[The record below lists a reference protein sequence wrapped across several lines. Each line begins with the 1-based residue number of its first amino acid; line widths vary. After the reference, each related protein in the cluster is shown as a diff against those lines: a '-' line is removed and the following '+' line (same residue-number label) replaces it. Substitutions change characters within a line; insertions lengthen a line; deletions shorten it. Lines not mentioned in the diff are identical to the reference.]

1 MKETV
6 LLVDDE
12 EGIRNVLSISLADAG
27 YEVHTAESA
36 VKALEIFRELSPAI
50 VLADI
55 KMPGVDGMELLR
67 KVKEERHDTEVIMIT
82 GYGDLDL
89 AARSKE
95 LEATDFVTKP
105 ISQEALEIALERAQ
119 ERIRARQRDKAGSGI
134 PSFAQ

>member
-36 VKALEIFRELSPAI
+36 VKALEIFRKLSPAI

-105 ISQEALEIALERAQ
+105 ISQDALEIALERAQ
-119 ERIRARQRDKAGSGI
+119 ERIRARQRDKAGSGT
-134 PSFAQ
+134 PGSVQ

>member
-36 VKALEIFRELSPAI
+36 VKALEIFRKLSPAI